1 MIIGISG
8 LIGSGKNTC
17 ADFIKEI
24 LPEYHFEYLSFA
36 ARLKDMVA
44 VLFNWDREMLEGKTE
59 KSRAWRMEPD
69 PFWSEK
75 TNSEFTPRKVLQ
87 NFGGSMKTLVCEN
100 VWASIVEQE
109 IINNPNKNYL
119 ITDLRYQDEIRMV
132 EKYGGYLLEI
142 QRGENPFWYK
152 DALEYNQGK
161 VKDISDALM
170 KIHSS
175 EWKWIGA
182 SPNYILIHNDGTLQQ
197 FKENIEHTLHLLS
210 LGF

>member
-75 TNSEFTPRKVLQ
+75 NQ
-87 NFGGSMKTLVCEN
+87 
-100 VWASIVEQE
+100 
-109 IINNPNKNYL
+109 
-119 ITDLRYQDEIRMV
+119 LRIYPKEGFAKFWWFDE
-132 EKYGGYLLEI
+132 K
-142 QRGENPFWYK
+142 
-152 DALEYNQGK
+152 
-161 VKDISDALM
+161 
-170 KIHSS
+170 
-175 EWKWIGA
+175 
-182 SPNYILIHNDGTLQQ
+182 
-197 FKENIEHTLHLLS
+197 
-210 LGF
+210 LGL